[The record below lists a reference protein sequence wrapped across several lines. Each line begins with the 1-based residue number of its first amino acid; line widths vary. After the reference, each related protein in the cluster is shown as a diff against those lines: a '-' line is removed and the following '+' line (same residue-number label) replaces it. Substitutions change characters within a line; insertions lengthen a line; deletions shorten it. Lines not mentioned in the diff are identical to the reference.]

1 MVPGTLEPRTIP
13 CTRQVEKGSFCNRTP
28 IRALCAWST
37 ILARMA
43 KAETIREEVLP
54 GLFAKVRDGDEQ
66 AFAAMY
72 RHLRRPLMAYCIAIT
87 NDYEVAQDAFH
98 TTVLSVFEHRHD
110 YRNGNLMG
118 WIFTIARNT
127 CRSMAR
133 RDRKRVSM
141 DVVPEPSIDA
151 SNQMAGD
158 EKQLIQESIMKLPEE
173 FRQVILLKY
182 FGDMS
187 VEEIAASEEIST
199 DLVKVRL
206 YRARKRL
213 DVLLRPHF
221 EPHT

>member
-1 MVPGTLEPRTIP
+1 
-13 CTRQVEKGSFCNRTP
+13 
-28 IRALCAWST
+28 
-37 ILARMA
+37 
-43 KAETIREEVLP
+43 
-54 GLFAKVRDGDEQ
+54 
-66 AFAAMY
+66 
-72 RHLRRPLMAYCIAIT
+72 
-87 NDYEVAQDAFH
+87 
-98 TTVLSVFEHRHD
+98 
-110 YRNGNLMG
+110 
-118 WIFTIARNT
+118 
-127 CRSMAR
+127 
-133 RDRKRVSM
+133 M
-141 DVVPEPSIDA
+141 DIVPEPSIDT